1 MMPVL
6 PSLPPALRAA
16 CAALALAVLV
26 YALLARPQA
35 TPMAQVRPQAH

>member
-1 MMPVL
+1 MAFGQVL
-6 PSLPPALRAA
+6 YALAGF
-16 CAALALAVLV
+16 ALALAVLV